1 MIVSFTW
8 MASRLGSRW
17 GRDVGANHVA
27 VLGRAP
33 QDCAESD
40 LHGVALRFLAAL
52 GTIRTPMR
60 RAPRTFELPLS
71 AISGRMWRTK
81 SVRSPKPVAR

>member
-33 QDCAESD
+33 QDCTESD
-40 LHGVALRFLAAL
+40 SHEAALRFLEAL
-52 GTIRTPMR
+52 GTIRTMR
-60 RAPRTFELPLS
+60 RAPRTFKL
-71 AISGRMWRTK
+71 RF
-81 SVRSPKPVAR
+81 VRHIGPNVADKVGDQPET